1 MRLRGISLV
10 AVLAIVTC
18 ACGQAAGAP
27 PPSHA
32 VAPMEVPEGAGRDQV
47 RFHLARMIE
56 TGAHA
61 ATEEEGSLPPSVQ
74 RGLNRSLAAHLD
86 RHPGRFSVAVY
97 DRTTSVRYAF
107 RESTPFMLASVAK
120 VDILLALLLLAQ
132 REERPLTD
140 GERRLAGQMIR
151 QSDNDSAHRL
161 YTAIGGNQGLSD
173 TLRRLGIAHTRPGPG
188 SSWGLTRSS
197 PSDQVKVLEKLTDPA
212 GPVSA
217 RNRRYALSLMS
228 SVDRTQAWGVSAAA
242 SGGRVALKNGW
253 LPARVHGGLWT
264 INSVG
269 RLALP
274 GHELLIAVLSERSQ
288 DMSAGVSL
296 VERVARTAVRAFT
309 GVRTPLTSPRPLSEH
324 PPGPPT
330 VGVRLA
336 HRDLCPAAGCQ
347 AWPVDTNQP
356 APPGSRADR

>member
-1 MRLRGISLV
+1 MPPTSTGILDASPWPS
-10 AVLAIVTC
+10 TTGPPRC
-18 ACGQAAGAP
+18 A
-27 PPSHA
+27 
-32 VAPMEVPEGAGRDQV
+32 
-47 RFHLARMIE
+47 
-56 TGAHA
+56 
-61 ATEEEGSLPPSVQ
+61 
-74 RGLNRSLAAHLD
+74 
-86 RHPGRFSVAVY
+86 
-97 DRTTSVRYAF
+97 
-107 RESTPFMLASVAK
+107 TPFARARRSCWPAWRRWTSCWPCCCSPS
-120 VDILLALLLLAQ
+120 ARSA
-132 REERPLTD
+132 LTD

-151 QSDNDSAHRL
+151 QSDNESAHRL

-253 LPARVHGGLWT
+253 LPARAHGGLWT
-264 INSVG
+264 INTVG

-309 GVRTPLTSPRPLSEH
+309 GVRTPLTSPRPQSERS
-324 PPGPPT
+324 PGPPT

-336 HRDLCPAAGCQ
+336 ERDLCPAAGCQ